1 MEEKI
6 DRYRLLESVMDRLS
20 IVHDTDKT
28 ISTGKN
34 KLCFTVNGELF
45 ELLKSSDKITGSRKT
60 ILEGVNNTMKPIILY
75 QDDEDRFTNNDVDR
89 LVMNLDR
96 YFISERLGMPEK
108 LAVCNAYYY
117 TKPLLEALG
126 IDLYYIFGC
135 AREEIHAAEGGI
147 PLLFLAENH
156 ARKETCVCVFFIKNT
171 CIEIMRFYVKRKNA
185 MPARLDRNSGGEN
198 YELEY
203 EGSTPETLKTSV
215 EMLITE
221 FSALLPASGKIFFYG
236 GG

>member
-6 DRYRLLESVMDRLS
+6 DRYGLLEKALDRLS
-20 IVHDTDKT
+20 IIHDTDKAIT
-28 ISTGKN
+28 TGKN
-34 KLCFTVNGELF
+34 KLCFTLNGEQF
-45 ELLKSSDKITGSRKT
+45 ELIKSSDKVTGNRKT
-60 ILEGVNNTMKPIILY
+60 ILEGVENTMKPVVLY
-75 QDDEDRFTNNDVDR
+75 QDDEDRFNDKDVDR
-89 LVMNLDR
+89 LTISLDR
-96 YFISERLGMPEK
+96 YFIIEKLGMPERF
-108 LAVCNAYYY
+108 AVCNSYYY
-117 TKPLLEALG
+117 TKPLLERLG
-126 IDLYYIFGC
+126 IDLFYLFGC
-135 AREEIHAAEGGI
+135 AIEESQAWAKGI
-147 PLLFLAENH
+147 ILFFITED
-156 ARKETCVCVFFIKNT
+156 KESVYIFIIKNT

>member
-28 ISTGKN
+28 ISAGKN

-89 LVMNLDR
+89 LVMNLD
-96 YFISERLGMPEK
+96 
-108 LAVCNAYYY
+108 NQ
-117 TKPLLEALG
+117 LLSYW
-126 IDLYYIFGC
+126 I
-135 AREEIHAAEGGI
+135 
-147 PLLFLAENH
+147 
-156 ARKETCVCVFFIKNT
+156 
-171 CIEIMRFYVKRKNA
+171 
-185 MPARLDRNSGGEN
+185 
-198 YELEY
+198 LEY
-203 EGSTPETLKTSV
+203 YSQTKTA
-215 EMLITE
+215 M
-221 FSALLPASGKIFFYG
+221 
-236 GG
+236 

>member
-34 KLCFTVNGELF
+34 KLCFAVNGERF

-75 QDDEDRFTNNDVDR
+75 QDDEDRFTGKDVDR
-89 LVMNLDR
+89 IVMSLDR

-108 LAVCNAYYY
+108 LAVCSSYYY
-117 TKPLLEALG
+117 TKSLLKALG
-126 IDLYYIFGC
+126 IDLYYLFGC
-135 AREEIHAAEGGI
+135 AREETHADTDGI
-147 PLLFLAENH
+147 PLLFLAENS
-156 ARKETCVCVFFIKNT
+156 ARKETCVCIFIIKDT
-171 CIEIMRFYVKRKNA
+171 CIEIMRFYVKHEKST
-185 MPARLDRNSGGEN
+185 PAKLDRNSGGET

-203 EGSTPETLKTSV
+203 AGSTPETLKTSI

-221 FSALLPASGKIFFYG
+221 FPYLLPASGKIVFCG
-236 GG
+236 GT

>member
-6 DRYRLLESVMDRLS
+6 DRYGLLEKALDRLS
-20 IVHDTDKT
+20 IIHDTDKAIT
-28 ISTGKN
+28 TGKN
-34 KLCFTVNGELF
+34 KLCFTLNGEQF
-45 ELLKSSDKITGSRKT
+45 ELIKSSDKVTGNRKT
-60 ILEGVNNTMKPIILY
+60 ILEGVENTMKPVVLY
-75 QDDEDRFTNNDVDR
+75 QDDEDRFNDKDVDR
-89 LVMNLDR
+89 LTISLDR
-96 YFISERLGMPEK
+96 YFIIEKLGMPERF
-108 LAVCNAYYY
+108 AVCNSYYY
-117 TKPLLEALG
+117 TKPLLERLG
-126 IDLYYIFGC
+126 IDLFYLFGC
-135 AREEIHAAEGGI
+135 AIEESQAWAKGI
-147 PLLFLAENH
+147 ILFFITED
-156 ARKETCVCVFFIKNT
+156 KESVYIFIIKNT

-185 MPARLDRNSGGEN
+185 MPARFDRNSGGEN